1 MVWLMQDYVEA
12 ENFTSDAASL
22 TGCILILYFLYNTT
36 SLHLFPLF
44 VMKPVTS

>member
-22 TGCILILYFLYNTT
+22 TGRILILYFLYKT